1 MPKYLTPRQKDV
13 LDLTL
18 EGKSPQEVAK
28 TLHLSLHTVRGY
40 LGELRAKYQ
49 VRSVSEL
56 IVKVLS
62 ERQCDC
68 GQKGENPAI

>member
-1 MPKYLTPRQKDV
+1 MPKYLTPRQKEV

-18 EGKSPQEVAK
+18 EGKAPKEIAK
-28 TLHLSLHTVRGY
+28 TLYISLHTVRGY
-40 LGELRAKYQ
+40 LVELRAKYQ
-49 VRSVSEL
+49 ARSTSEL

-68 GQKGENPAI
+68 GKK